1 MESGVKKIIIKELLG
16 KIDNNKNNNLNYKI
30 VKGLITI
37 FKHLKKLI

>member
-1 MESGVKKIIIKELLG
+1 MESRVKKNNNKGIIG